1 VEHVFQQHET
11 LRLGRENTEPNAQI
25 TKLIRP
31 PKVCVQN
38 ICWLSVKM
46 SYKTVQRN
54 VISVAI
60 LITIY
65 QDDNY

>member
-38 ICWLSVKM
+38 TLLAFLKKCTNLLKNKKRGPL
-46 SYKTVQRN
+46 YLR
-54 VISVAI
+54 
-60 LITIY
+60 
-65 QDDNY
+65 